1 MWHKSNA
8 LTHFNY
14 NLHTAAKTNHPYS
27 FILSSLILWI
37 TSLFYF
43 FNQNYLYCL
52 FLQLVIKYSS
62 TMKGVSASQPGF
74 AFPFFQV
81 SDLFFCFGA
90 FNFVLLRFRLPNG
103 KTVTLN
109 QKKKKCVITL
119 KMGSQEKLYCL
130 LWFLSLGPCVW
141 ENLPRVR
148 CLQKRLTIFLNHRN

>member
-1 MWHKSNA
+1 
-8 LTHFNY
+8 
-14 NLHTAAKTNHPYS
+14 
-27 FILSSLILWI
+27 
-37 TSLFYF
+37 
-43 FNQNYLYCL
+43 
-52 FLQLVIKYSS
+52 
-62 TMKGVSASQPGF
+62 MKGVSASQPGF

-141 ENLPRVR
+141 ENLQRVR